1 MADSSLS
8 RANTNSLRNFI
19 RSHEEFGNLS
29 KVASVGLAILKDE
42 IASGTR
48 ASVLWSRVA
57 SISEKWGTEPQ
68 FTEDIAHKAYSEIA
82 SLGIAKSFSSFD
94 KYLIDVDAELLS
106 AASLTDLES
115 RVDQQPI
122 ENINDDLDSPRASL
136 ELIYDRQGFN
146 NSAIAFSL
154 PVFDYYQS
162 VRNCI
167 VHRDGLA
174 SKALCRKASSK
185 NLKATMGSWVKL
197 TGEHGPLKL
206 KTFEEDEVIALD
218 YFDNILCYSVL
229 RRLAKNIDK
238 QAVDRMGIDGLTYR
252 AVRYLKAKWQSGEVV
267 EQHTTATKSVAS
279 HLAQV
284 NRIVGDDWRA
294 IEPRLKK
301 LGLLRDCRQAFDSR
315 QVESW
320 L

>member
-1 MADSSLS
+1 MADLNLSL
-8 RANTNSLRNFI
+8 ANTNSLRHFI
-19 RSHEEFGNLS
+19 RSHEAFGNLS

-42 IASGTR
+42 IGNGTP
-48 ASVLWSRVA
+48 ASVLWNRVA

-68 FTEDIAHKAYSEIA
+68 FTEDIAHNAYAEIA

-94 KYLIDVDAELLS
+94 KYLVDVDAELLS
-106 AASLTDLES
+106 AASLIDS
-115 RVDQQPI
+115 RSDVRLPPL
-122 ENINDDLDSPRASL
+122 ENIDDDLDSPRASV
-136 ELIYDRQGFN
+136 EMIYERQGFDT
-146 NSAIAFSL
+146 SAIAFSL

-174 SKALCRKASSK
+174 SKALCRKARSK
-185 NLKATMGSWVKL
+185 DLEATLEAWVEI
-197 TGEHGPLKL
+197 TGEHGALKL
-206 KTFEEDEVIALD
+206 KTFEQDEAISLD

-229 RRLAKNIDK
+229 RRLAQDTDK

-252 AVRYLKAKWQSGEVV
+252 AVRYLNAKWQSGQAE

-284 NRIVGDDWRA
+284 NRVMGNDWRA
-294 IEPRLKK
+294 IEPRLKR
-301 LGLLRDCRQAFDSR
+301 LGLLRDCRQAFDFR
-315 QVESW
+315 QNES
-320 L
+320 